1 MWHVLW
7 CVWCTDCLWVVDPL
21 PLAAPDLIPGSAY
34 SPENAEAPH
43 SASHRA
49 LQAATANPSPGVLRD
64 HLNFMFPWNRCLWLF
79 KNTAFGKESTPW
91 CSSSASPAA
100 GSQRAIR
107 IGEWGLQT
115 VCVLYICAMF
125 GNKTVKPLHLYFGG
139 AQLLPAPSPLNC
151 LPVLLHVQ
159 AFKCAKDAVVTNTC
173 LSSFFRTLVFF
184 SDWCPLSSGSPLEL
198 IVLLSFLL
206 EQNIAVVMCCSV
218 ERFRDSKAFFFS
230 FSRLGSDLSLLCW
243 DALSGGY
250 FWCLSPG
257 SLSVGKKAGWRWGA
271 TEQSKAH

>member
-64 HLNFMFPWNRCLWLF
+64 HLNFMFPWNQCLWLF
-79 KNTAFGKESTPW
+79 KNTTFGKESTLW

-107 IGEWGLQT
+107 IGEWSLQT

-125 GNKTVKPLHLYFGG
+125 GNKTVKPIAFILWRSSS
-139 AQLLPAPSPLNC
+139 LPRLCWTAS
-151 LPVLLHVQ
+151 
-159 AFKCAKDAVVTNTC
+159 
-173 LSSFFRTLVFF
+173 LSSCMCRLSDAQRTQLSQTHAWVVFSEPWWFSMIDARFHLEALWSSLSCFPFFRNKTLL
-184 SDWCPLSSGSPLEL
+184 W
-198 IVLLSFLL
+198 
-206 EQNIAVVMCCSV
+206 
-218 ERFRDSKAFFFS
+218 
-230 FSRLGSDLSLLCW
+230 
-243 DALSGGY
+243 
-250 FWCLSPG
+250 
-257 SLSVGKKAGWRWGA
+257 
-271 TEQSKAH
+271 